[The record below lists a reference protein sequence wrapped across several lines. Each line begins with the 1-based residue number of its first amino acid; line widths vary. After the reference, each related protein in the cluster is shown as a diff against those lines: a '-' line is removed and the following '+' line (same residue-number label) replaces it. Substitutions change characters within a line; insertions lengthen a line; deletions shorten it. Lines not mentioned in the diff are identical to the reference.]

1 MIAKGKY
8 RAKPMVFD
16 SPTVHMKPTVALRF
30 CTLEFLKSN
39 PAPAKNGI
47 VQKFSERK
55 FVLSYAVYSVYR
67 AGRKIAIPIKV
78 VQNYSL
84 AKDIEGTD
92 FIS

>member
-8 RAKPMVFD
+8 RAIPMVFD

-47 VQKFSERK
+47 VQKILGQETCFKLR
-55 FVLSYAVYSVYR
+55 SVYR

-92 FIS
+92 FIF